1 MLVIFKILILTFMEI
16 LVYVLIALGV
26 FILMDFV
33 AWFTHKYVMHGFLW
47 SWHADH
53 HAPERK
59 RFEKNDRFSMIFAL
73 PSALLIFFGAMNHN
87 GWMLSSGI
95 GIALYGLAYF
105 LYHDILFHKRLQIFG
120 EARHWYFRGIIAAHT
135 DHHKG
140 KKNYGFLFFVPVKY
154 LKKAFSESET
164 KAVS

>member
-1 MLVIFKILILTFMEI
+1 MDLVLNI
-16 LVYVLIALGV
+16 LIALIV
-26 FILMDFV
+26 FVMMDGV
-33 AWFTHKYVMHGFLW
+33 AWFTHRYIMHGFLW

-59 RFEKNDRFSMIFAL
+59 QFEKNDRFSLIFAL
-73 PSALLIFFGAMNHN
+73 PSALLIIFGAFNHV
-87 GWMLSSGI
+87 GWMKAVGI

-135 DHHKG
+135 DHHRG
-140 KKNYGFLFFVPVKY
+140 RKNYGFLFFVPLRY
-154 LKKAFSESET
+154 LKKAYSVRGNREG
-164 KAVS
+164 A